1 MGNMGMTNK
10 ELIEKLKKIGK
21 LPTSDI
27 SDETDFPLKEFD
39 SLLQEFTLPIDFE
52 IAIQLVNL
60 SPPIDETCY
69 EVENID
75 INELQKV
82 LDNSEDGEVKRII
95 QIRLDNYNKKKTVGN
110 KGFASGDLK
119 CKIQQ

>member
-1 MGNMGMTNK
+1 MTNK

>member
-1 MGNMGMTNK
+1 MGNMGMRNK

-21 LPTSDI
+21 LPTSNI

-39 SLLQEFTLPIDFE
+39 NLLQEFTLPIDFE
-52 IAIQLVNL
+52 TALQLVNL
-60 SPPIDETCY
+60 SPPVEETCY
-69 EVENID
+69 EVEWALIHLVENND

-95 QIRLDNYNKKKTVGN
+95 QIRLDNYNKKKN
-110 KGFASGDLK
+110 SR
-119 CKIQQ
+119 

>member
-1 MGNMGMTNK
+1 MGNMGMRNK

-21 LPTSDI
+21 LPTSNI

-39 SLLQEFTLPIDFE
+39 NLLQEFTLPIDFE
-52 IAIQLVNL
+52 TALQLVNL
-60 SPPIDETCY
+60 SPPVEETCY
-69 EVENID
+69 EVEWALIYLVENND

-95 QIRLDNYNKKKTVGN
+95 QIRLDNYNKKKN
-110 KGFASGDLK
+110 SR
-119 CKIQQ
+119 